1 MKNIT
6 YKHDLKEICMKEKE
20 ISKQFE
26 FITKEIGE
34 LKKIITDQHQK
45 PLKESDVLDILGI
58 CAKTLRCYR
67 NEGILS
73 YSRIGNKYFYKLSDI
88 QEMLNKGCVKAS

>member
-1 MKNIT
+1 MK
-6 YKHDLKEICMKEKE
+6 KDE

-26 FITKEIGE
+26 SLTKEIRE
-34 LKKIITDQHQK
+34 LKKIITTQQQI

-73 YSRIGNKYFYKLSDI
+73 YSQIGKKYYYKLSDI
-88 QEMLNKGCVKAS
+88 QDMLNKGYVKAF